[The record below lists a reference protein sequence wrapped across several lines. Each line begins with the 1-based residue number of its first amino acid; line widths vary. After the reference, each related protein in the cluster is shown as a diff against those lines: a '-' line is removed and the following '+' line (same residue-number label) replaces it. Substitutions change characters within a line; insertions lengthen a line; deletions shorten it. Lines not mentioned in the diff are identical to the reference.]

1 MKKQYS
7 EQERNEAMKLAQEIG
22 TASAARRLGINVDTL
37 YTWQNKEKKRAMI
50 ETTAPSG
57 TELTKEVT
65 QLRRKLKEQEEE
77 IEILQD
83 ALSFF
88 VKRRK
93 K

>member
-7 EQERNEAMKLAQEIG
+7 EQERNEGLKLAQEIG
-22 TASAARRLGINVDTL
+22 AASAARRLGIKVDTL
-37 YTWQNKEKKRAMI
+37 YTWQIKEKKRAVI
-50 ETTAPSG
+50 EAAAPSG
-57 TELTKEVT
+57 TELTKEVI